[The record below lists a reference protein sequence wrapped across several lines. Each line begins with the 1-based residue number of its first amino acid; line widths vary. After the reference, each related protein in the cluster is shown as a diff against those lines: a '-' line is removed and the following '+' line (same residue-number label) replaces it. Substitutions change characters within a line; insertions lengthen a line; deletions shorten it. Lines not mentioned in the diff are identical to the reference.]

1 MVRLLK
7 IEFRK
12 LLKSRAF
19 VIIGSLYLV
28 VVLWSLVGLGNF
40 QLTENVNGQQMT
52 LNFGKM
58 GVFDF
63 PYIWQNTAY
72 IGGLAKYMLALLVVF
87 FVCNEFT
94 YRTSR
99 QNVIDGLHRN
109 EFILSKQLGIL
120 VLSLF
125 TAIMIGIATLLLGFT
140 KGYANDMD
148 AIIMGSP
155 FLLAYFLEVLGYLTV
170 AFFFSVVFKRTG
182 VAIILLLLYS
192 MVVEPLIYYKL
203 PPPIEDYLPLQS
215 INGLI
220 EFPFKRYFA
229 GLIEL
234 EVQNSV
240 DPIKAMFSAFWT
252 GAFFLGAL
260 IIFKKRDL

>member
-12 LLKSRAF
+12 LLNSRAF
-19 VIIGSLYLV
+19 VMIGSLYVMV
-28 VVLWSLVGLGNF
+28 VFLILVGLGNF
-40 QLTENVNGQQMT
+40 QLTQNVNGQEVT

-58 GVFDF
+58 GVYDF

-72 IGGLAKYMLALLVVF
+72 LGGLAKFMLALLVVF

-109 EFILSKQLGIL
+109 EFMLSKQLGIL

-125 TAIMIGIATLLLGFT
+125 TTMLIGIATLALGLS
-140 KGYANDMD
+140 KGAANDMD
-148 AIIMGSP
+148 VIIMGSP

-192 MVVEPLIYYKL
+192 VVVEPLLYYKL

-240 DPIKAMFSAFWT
+240 DPIKAMFSVLWT
-252 GAFFLGAL
+252 GVFFLGAL